1 MFVGVHEPL
10 PTASHLSK
18 LAVSLEL
25 AEAIGL
31 TISPPFLDDRA
42 VQGFTSHL

>member
-1 MFVGVHEPL
+1 MSPCQQ
-10 PTASHLSK
+10 PATPSN

-25 AEAIGL
+25 AEAIGV

-42 VQGFTSHL
+42 VQGFTSDL